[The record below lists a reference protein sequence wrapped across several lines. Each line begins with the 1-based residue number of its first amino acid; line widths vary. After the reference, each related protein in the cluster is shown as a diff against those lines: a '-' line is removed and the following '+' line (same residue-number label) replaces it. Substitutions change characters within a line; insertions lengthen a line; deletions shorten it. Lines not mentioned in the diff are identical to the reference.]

1 MMKGERMEKLMIGID
16 LCDSYTQVSVLGR
29 EEAWVFPT
37 VICRKKTKEEWSI
50 GEEAYKCTLLGDGVI
65 VDKLLSL
72 ALKDGT
78 STISSIKYEG
88 RAILRKYLEKVLDM
102 VHAEYPDM
110 PVAQVVIALKNMEM
124 KLMDE
129 LMSCA
134 EYLGISSECVHI
146 ASHTEC
152 FVYYVLSQR
161 RDVWGGQVGMFAL
174 SDEDLRYYE
183 LKVSRGPRQVTAWA
197 EQEALEEGFNLNV
210 LENASGAKMADKI
223 LCACGERFLQKKLF
237 SSVFLTGKGFSK
249 TDWAPEFM
257 KQVCKRRRVFVE
269 PSLFAKGA
277 ALKAEDYLHE
287 NTSYPFV
294 CVCEGKL
301 KSTVTMEVMKHDTK
315 TQIALASAGESWYEA
330 RGVLEVILD
339 NQEEIELTITPH
351 QDPKQK
357 RTVKLLLEGFPK
369 RPNKTTRVRIA
380 VGFLDEKTMVVKVVD
395 LGFGELYPKTDA
407 QIRQE
412 VML

>member
-1 MMKGERMEKLMIGID
+1 MEKLIIGID
-16 LCDSYTQVSVLGR
+16 LCDNYTQVAVLGR
-29 EEAWVFPT
+29 EEAWIFPT
-37 VICRKKTKEEWSI
+37 VICRKKTREEWCI
-50 GEEAYKCTLLGDGVI
+50 GEEAYKLTLMGDGVI

-78 STISSIKYEG
+78 STIASVKYEG
-88 RAILRKYLEKVLDM
+88 RGLLRKYLEKILDM
-102 VHAEYPDM
+102 IRDEYPGV
-110 PVAQVVIALKNMEM
+110 PVSQQVITLNNMEM

-134 EYLGISSECVHI
+134 EYLGISSERVHI

-174 SDEDLRYYE
+174 ADEDLRYYE
-183 LKVSRGPRQVTAWA
+183 LKVVRGPRQVTAWA
-197 EQEALEEGFNLNV
+197 EHEELEEGFNLNV
-210 LENASGAKMADKI
+210 LDSASGAKMADKI

-237 SSVFLTGKGFSK
+237 SSVFLTGKGFSR

-269 PSLFAKGA
+269 PTLFARGA

-287 NTSYPFV
+287 KTSYPFV

-301 KSTVTMEVMKHDTK
+301 KSTVTMEVMKRDTK
-315 TQIALASAGESWYEA
+315 VQMALASAGESWYEA

-339 NQEEIELTITPH
+339 NQEELELTITPH

-357 RTVKLLLEGFPK
+357 RVVKIPLEGFPK

-380 VGFLDEKTMVVKVVD
+380 AGFLDEKTMVIKVKD

-412 VML
+412 VMV

>member
-1 MMKGERMEKLMIGID
+1 MEKLIIGID
-16 LCDSYTQVSVLGR
+16 LCDNYTQVAVLGR
-29 EEAWVFPT
+29 EEAWIFPT
-37 VICRKKTKEEWSI
+37 VICRKKTREEWCI
-50 GEEAYKCTLLGDGVI
+50 GEEAYKLTLMGDGVI

-78 STISSIKYEG
+78 STIASVKYEG
-88 RAILRKYLEKVLDM
+88 RGLLRKYLEKILDM
-102 VHAEYPDM
+102 IRDEYPGV
-110 PVAQVVIALKNMEM
+110 PVSQLVITLNNMEM

-134 EYLGISSECVHI
+134 EYLGISSERVHI

-174 SDEDLRYYE
+174 ADEDLRYYE
-183 LKVSRGPRQVTAWA
+183 LKVVRGPRQVTAWA
-197 EQEALEEGFNLNV
+197 EHEELEEGFNLNV
-210 LENASGAKMADKI
+210 LDSASGAKMADKI

-237 SSVFLTGKGFSK
+237 SSVFLTGKGFSR

-269 PSLFAKGA
+269 PTLFARGA

-287 NTSYPFV
+287 KTSYPFV

-301 KSTVTMEVMKHDTK
+301 KSTVTMEVMKRDTK
-315 TQIALASAGESWYEA
+315 VQMALASAGESWYEA

-339 NQEEIELTITPH
+339 NQEELELTITPH

-357 RTVKLLLEGFPK
+357 RVVKIPLEGFPK

-380 VGFLDEKTMVVKVVD
+380 AGFLDEKTMVIKVKD

-412 VML
+412 VMV